1 MVLQPES
8 LRSLRKASDDGTGSG
23 SGTDSPHAHGAT
35 DRELHHASLKVAS
48 WSSQNGELCHYIL
61 ARTHART
68 PAHTHTHARRH
79 AHVVVSLFQVS
90 DTLCLETMQQEMHC
104 IARSSMSDLF

>member
-48 WSSQNGELCHYIL
+48 WSSQNGELCHHDL
-61 ARTHART
+61 
-68 PAHTHTHARRH
+68 THTHNGWQCCLD
-79 AHVVVSLFQVS
+79 VVQVS
-90 DTLCLETMQQEMHC
+90 STWCLDTMP
-104 IARSSMSDLF
+104 

>member
-68 PAHTHTHARRH
+68 PAHTHARTQARTRGRQPISGVRYFMPRDN
-79 AHVVVSLFQVS
+79 ATGNAL
-90 DTLCLETMQQEMHC
+90 HC
-104 IARSSMSDLF
+104 KK

>member
-8 LRSLRKASDDGTGSG
+8 LRSLRKASDDGSG

-48 WSSQNGELCHYIL
+48 WSSQNGELCQPNL
-61 ARTHART
+61 TQTHNWLPVLSGCGSGVIYLVLRDNA
-68 PAHTHTHARRH
+68 
-79 AHVVVSLFQVS
+79 VGS
-90 DTLCLETMQQEMHC
+90 TLQC
-104 IARSSMSDLF
+104 IARMSFSDLF